1 MIGRRPQGLRAAAS
15 LKKQQLEKQRQEAAA
30 NGSASSEQGNGD
42 VNKVEGDEDETML
55 VYTED
60 DNIDQ
65 LWGLYEMSR
74 EKLESGDI
82 EGSISLVFG
91 TIHEADRILRNTEDY
106 SGLPK
111 DFHAAYSM
119 ALLAISELYEP
130 AKGRL
135 KETND
140 EESFIDAAIERAQL
154 GLEAPGDHCRLYL
167 AFGRAYLEKV
177 RISLWKQDDQQKP
190 SDPSVIIQI
199 VNPYIELALNY
210 LRPLVSVD
218 PFDDL
223 TPDSL
228 RPLYVLSSYMFQFG
242 FQYSESL
249 LLDVHSLII
258 NLWEKCS
265 SYPDCPIPVR
275 LATKEA
281 VLASHT
287 SFAEYYIDL
296 METDEQN
303 ADKWSSKAS
312 EWLSRS
318 ADAWSEIYSLD
329 NSAERLLKL
338 ADIKMDLAQITDQE
352 ESQDNYLKAAFTALQ
367 DAQKA
372 GVELNPDY
380 LEFVEAYSSA

>member
-1 MIGRRPQGLRAAAS
+1 MIGKRPQGLRAAAS
-15 LKKQQLEKQRQEAAA
+15 QKKQQLEKQRQEAAA
-30 NGSASSEQGNGD
+30 NGIDASEQGNGD
-42 VNKVEGDEDETML
+42 VNKGEGDEDETML
-55 VYTED
+55 VYTEE

-74 EKLESGDI
+74 EKLEGGDI
-82 EGSISLVFG
+82 EGSINLVFG

-119 ALLAISELYEP
+119 ALLAVSELYEP

-140 EESFIDAAIERAQL
+140 EESFIDAALERAQL
-154 GLEAPGDHCRLYL
+154 GLEASGDQSRLNL

-177 RISLWKQDDQQKP
+177 RITLWKQDDQQNP
-190 SDPSVIIQI
+190 SDQSVIIQI
-199 VNPYIELALNY
+199 VSPYIESALQY
-210 LRPLVSVD
+210 LRPLLSME

-242 FQYSESL
+242 SQFPESS
-249 LLDVHSLII
+249 LLDVHSVIVG
-258 NLWEKCS
+258 LWEKCS
-265 SYPDCPIPVR
+265 AFPDCPLPVR

-296 METDEQN
+296 MDVDEEN
-303 ADKWSSKAS
+303 AEKWAKKAS
-312 EWLSRS
+312 EWLSHS
-318 ADAWSEIYSLD
+318 VDAWNALYELD

-338 ADIKMDLAQITDQE
+338 ADIKMDLAQITE
-352 ESQDNYLKAAFTALQ
+352 EEGSQDEYLKAASTALQ

-372 GVELNPDY
+372 GVKLNPDY
-380 LEFVEAYSSA
+380 VEFLEACSSA